1 MDFAALYHFLFE
13 TMPGIGCLVLVFLIA
28 STLVAAIL
36 ERRTR
41 KTFKD
46 RGNVKDDDW
55 KFEEEEETKCR
66 RPFCMI
72 GKPIPTISPE

>member
-28 STLVAAIL
+28 SVLVAAIL

-41 KTFKD
+41 ATFKN
-46 RGNVKDDDW
+46 RGNVEDDGW
-55 KFEEEEETKCR
+55 KFEEEEESK
-66 RPFCMI
+66 
-72 GKPIPTISPE
+72 

>member
-28 STLVAAIL
+28 SVLVAAIL

-41 KTFKD
+41 ATFKD
-46 RGNVKDDDW
+46 RGIVEDDGW
-55 KFEEEEETKCR
+55 KFEEEEESK
-66 RPFCMI
+66 
-72 GKPIPTISPE
+72 

>member
-28 STLVAAIL
+28 SVLVAIIL

-41 KTFKD
+41 ATFKD
-46 RGNVKDDDW
+46 RGNMEDDGW
-55 KFEEEEETKCR
+55 KFEEEEESK
-66 RPFCMI
+66 
-72 GKPIPTISPE
+72 

>member
-28 STLVAAIL
+28 SVLVAAIL

-41 KTFKD
+41 ATFKD
-46 RGNVKDDDW
+46 RGNVGDDGW
-55 KFEEEEETKCR
+55 KFEEEEESK
-66 RPFCMI
+66 
-72 GKPIPTISPE
+72 

>member
-13 TMPGIGCLVLVFLIA
+13 TMQGIGCLIFVFLVA
-28 STLVAAIL
+28 STLIAAIL

-46 RGNVKDDDW
+46 RGNVEDDGW
-55 KFEEEEETKCR
+55 KFEEEEETK
-66 RPFCMI
+66 
-72 GKPIPTISPE
+72 